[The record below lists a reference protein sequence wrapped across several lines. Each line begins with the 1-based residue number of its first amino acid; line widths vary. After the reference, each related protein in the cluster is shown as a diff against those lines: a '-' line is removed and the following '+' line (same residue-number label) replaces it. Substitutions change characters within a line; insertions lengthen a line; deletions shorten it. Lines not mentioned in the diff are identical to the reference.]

1 MTHRFPIASR
11 IFARLLPDSK
21 MTVVDAGAR
30 GGGELGRW
38 RALDRNLRLL
48 NFEPDPKAYETI
60 QGLAKGHPGDIRTYT
75 TALARTQ
82 KDRPL
87 YLSKA
92 SEYNTSL
99 LKVNLDRYRR
109 KGWTYRGQKVRVS
122 DIYEIDRTEAVD
134 CISID
139 DFAVKESIADIDYIK
154 VDVEGVELE
163 LLEASPVSLDKAMG
177 VSVDVLFHEDWIGA
191 PVFADVDR
199 FLRSRGFVLYDL
211 RGLKR
216 TEQYDVPFTLKDES
230 GEAHGQIACGDAIYL
245 RDFLETKSPMPSF
258 EKLMKLAVA
267 AEVNRHADFAFELL
281 VYARDHVADER
292 QKSELIRIY
301 QEATQDYAVWMQ
313 QFAGSRRLSGL
324 QAWSRRVM
332 PEWMIRQ
339 LRPVAWGMRKLA
351 SGLGAK

>member
-1 MTHRFPIASR
+1 MIHRFPIASR
-11 IFARLLPDSK
+11 LLARLLPDAM
-21 MTVVDAGAR
+21 MTIVDAGAR
-30 GGGELGRW
+30 GGGELVRW
-38 RALDRNLRLL
+38 RALDRHLRLL

-60 QGLAKGHPGDIRTYT
+60 QNMAKGHPGDVRTYT

-82 KDRPL
+82 KARPL

-99 LKVNLDRYRR
+99 LPINLDRYRR
-109 KGWTYRGQKVRVS
+109 KGWNYRGQKVRVS
-122 DIYEIDRTEAVD
+122 DIYEIARTEAVD

-139 DFAVKESIADIDYIK
+139 DFAAKEGVADIDYIK

-163 LLEASPVSLDKAMG
+163 LLEASPQALDRAIG

-199 FLRSRGFVLYDL
+199 FLRDKGFVLYDL

-216 TEQYDVPFTLKDES
+216 TEQYDAPFTMRQEN

-245 RDFLETKSPMPSF
+245 RDFLETKSAVPSF
-258 EKLMKLAVA
+258 EKLVKLAIA
-267 AEVNRHADFAFELL
+267 AEVNGHADFAFELV
-281 VYARDHVADER
+281 VYMRDHAADEK
-292 QKSELIRIY
+292 QKAELVRIY
-301 QEATQDYAVWMQ
+301 DEAASDYEDWMK

-324 QAWSRRVM
+324 QGWSRRVVPGWMM
-332 PEWMIRQ
+332 PVV
-339 LRPVAWGMRKLA
+339 RPLAWGLRRLA
-351 SGLGAK
+351 AGLGS

>member
-1 MTHRFPIASR
+1 MIHRFPISSR
-11 IFARLLPDSK
+11 LFARILPDSM
-21 MTVVDAGAR
+21 MTIVDAGAR
-30 GGGELGRW
+30 GGGELVRW

-48 NFEPDPKAYETI
+48 NFEPDPAAYEKI
-60 QGLAKGHPGDIRTYT
+60 QGMAAGHPGDVRTYT

-82 KDRPL
+82 KARPL

-99 LKVNLDRYRR
+99 LPINLDRYRR

-122 DIYEIDRTEAVD
+122 DIYEIARTVAVD

-139 DFAVKESIADIDYIK
+139 DFAAKEGIADIDYIK

-163 LLEASPVSLDKAMG
+163 LLEASPNSLDKAMG
-177 VSVDVLFHEDWIGA
+177 VSVDVLFHDDWIGA

-199 FLRSRGFVLYDL
+199 FLRDKGFVLYDL

-216 TEQYDVPFTLKDES
+216 TEQYDVPFTLRDES

-245 RDFLETKSPMPSF
+245 RDFLETKAPAPSF
-258 EKLMKLAVA
+258 EKLLKLAVA

-281 VYARDHVADER
+281 VYMHDRSTDEK
-292 QKSELIRIY
+292 QKVELKRIY
-301 QEATQDYAVWMQ
+301 DEAAADYDAWMR

-324 QAWSRRVM
+324 QAWSHRVM
-332 PEWMIRQ
+332 PQWMIEQ
-339 LRPVAWGMRKLA
+339 LRPLAWGLRKLVTGA
-351 SGLGAK
+351 GAK